1 MIQFYTE
8 QQLEKHEK
16 LNIDVDDA
24 LTIQQQQQ
32 QQQQKGEQIKQQ
44 EKLDN
49 NNTSSLLIIIIRG
62 KELRKREIIR
72 NKKKCFDKSDR
83 SRVRENER

>member
-32 QQQQKGEQIKQQ
+32 QQKGEQIKQQ
-44 EKLDN
+44 EKLDNNYNNN

-72 NKKKCFDKSDR
+72 NKKNALT
-83 SRVRENER
+83 RVTEVE

>member
-32 QQQQKGEQIKQQ
+32 QQKQQKGEQIKQQ
-44 EKLDN
+44 EKLDNNYNNN

-72 NKKKCFDKSDR
+72 NKKNALT
-83 SRVRENER
+83 RVTEVE